1 MGISLLLYLMYKLDK
16 GVTILSLNNARGFL
30 YTLPRILDDVQA
42 ARKGI
47 LEKRIARRA
56 AGKFTNK

>member
-1 MGISLLLYLMYKLDK
+1 M
-16 GVTILSLNNARGFL
+16 SLNNARGFL

-47 LEKRIARRA
+47 LEKRIARRT